1 MAHAWKACWVKAL
14 GGSNPPFSAIF
25 LENPPKILRRVFDF
39 LVPLIGKYRFEK
51 LVMFRLEFL
60 CGDAKLMMFTPSN
73 TPKTQ
78 GETNGKRIKSSS
90 EKRVR
95 LSRALARL
103 EIACRAWTL
112 YFAVWNLHSVVEYLG
127 LGATPSKTSI
137 HCPILGQWI
146 FHSKL
151 ICDLEWRR
159 KMA

>member
-1 MAHAWKACWVKAL
+1 
-14 GGSNPPFSAIF
+14 
-25 LENPPKILRRVFDF
+25 
-39 LVPLIGKYRFEK
+39 
-51 LVMFRLEFL
+51 MFRLEFL
-60 CGDAKLMMFTPSN
+60 CGDEKLMMFTPSN

-103 EIACRAWTL
+103 EIPCWTWAL
-112 YFAVWNLHSVVEYLG
+112 HPALWNHHSAVEYFNFVLE
-127 LGATPSKTSI
+127 ATTSKTSI
-137 HCPILGQWI
+137 HCPVLGQWI

-151 ICDLEWRR
+151 ICDGEWRR